1 MNMKTTFV
9 LAGLALAFCSLST
22 AQDNSERVVIP
33 ARNSSRPRK
42 VTVRSNQGP
51 IMVKTHAGKEV
62 IVEMPDGV
70 SRRGR
75 REAPPEGM
83 RRIDMPPGLSVEE
96 QDNQININ
104 TSALGHGMLT
114 ITVPPDTSL
123 DLHSL
128 HGEINVDGVH
138 GEIVVDSLNSRVNLN
153 NVSGNILAHS
163 LNGGI
168 KAIMDRVDP
177 AKPLSFITL
186 NGTIDVTLPADYKAN
201 VKVSTHNGAIYTD
214 FEFRLAAG
222 TITRSNDTPDGKY
235 KVGLDRDEGISGT
248 INGGGP
254 EATFKSHNGSIY
266 IRKKK

>member
-1 MNMKTTFV
+1 MKTTFV
-9 LAGLALAFCSLST
+9 LAALSLAFGSLVP
-22 AQDNSERVVIP
+22 AQDNSGERVVIP

-51 IMVKTHAGKEV
+51 ITVKTYAGKEV
-62 IVEMPDGV
+62 IVEMADGI

-75 REAPPEGM
+75 RETPPEGM
-83 RRIDMPPGLSVEE
+83 RRIDALPRGLSVEE
-96 QDNQININ
+96 QDNQISIN
-104 TSALGHGMLT
+104 TSALGHGPLT

-128 HGEINVDGVH
+128 QGAIDVDGVH
-138 GEIVVDSLNSRVNLN
+138 GEIVVDSLNSRINLS

-168 KAIMDRVDP
+168 KATMDRVDP

-186 NGTIDVTLPADYKAN
+186 NGTIDVTLPADYKGN
-201 VKVSTHNGAIYTD
+201 VKAATHNGAIYTD
-214 FEFRLAAG
+214 FEFRLGAS
-222 TITRSNDTPDGKY
+222 TITRSNETSEGKY
-235 KVGLDRDEGISGT
+235 KVKIDREDGISGT